1 MLRRILCTL
10 ALGLLPALATTYR
23 SVSVADAVQGR
34 AEAGY
39 VMVSGRFLAFGS
51 YQGLVRGVIAGA
63 RFALP
68 VEGQV
73 FDYRPQPGAFLE
85 VWGELERGP
94 DGWRLRFHNARP
106 PGEARGPRPAGR
118 PRPGE
123 VLRVWLRVYSTGG
136 VAARTVGRSEDGRS
150 FYLRNYTGGP
160 GVRCLVGRLLEADVF
175 EVAETCPDE

>member
-106 PGEARGPRPAGR
+106 PGE
-118 PRPGE
+118 

>member
-1 MLRRILCTL
+1 MIRRIVCAL

-23 SVSVADAVQGR
+23 PVTVADAVQGR
-34 AEAGY
+34 VEAGY
-39 VMVSGRFLAFGS
+39 VKVSGRFLASGA
-51 YQGLVRGVIAGA
+51 YQGLVRGVVAGA

-85 VWGELERGP
+85 VWGELVRGP
-94 DGWRLRFHNARP
+94 DGWMLRFHNARP
-106 PGEARGPRPAGR
+106 PGEARGPRPVGD

-123 VLRVWLRVYSTGG
+123 VLKVWLRVYSAGG
-136 VAARTVGRSEDGRS
+136 VAARTIGRSEDGRS

-160 GVRCLVGRLLEADVF
+160 GVHCLVGRLLEADVF
-175 EVAETCPDE
+175 EVTKACADE